1 MNSVAR
7 SGDPHATA
15 CRMRTHNGGMP
26 EPVARAGRRGRPVVL
41 LVAVLF
47 GLTALAFGAVTVF
60 VLLYGGV
67 RLWIAMGIV
76 VAFAVGIGVVV
87 LRLSSDRSACR

>member
-1 MNSVAR
+1 M
-7 SGDPHATA
+7 
-15 CRMRTHNGGMP
+15 
-26 EPVARAGRRGRPVVL
+26 
-41 LVAVLF
+41 AVLF